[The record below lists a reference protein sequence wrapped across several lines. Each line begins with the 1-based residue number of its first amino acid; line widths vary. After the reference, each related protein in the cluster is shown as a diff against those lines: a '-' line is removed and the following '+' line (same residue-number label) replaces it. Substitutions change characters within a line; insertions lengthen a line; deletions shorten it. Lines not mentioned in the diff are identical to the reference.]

1 MAASTIWI
9 FAGEA
14 SGDLYGA
21 RLACELRKL
30 DPELTLRGMGAAEM
44 TAAGVDILVDS
55 TELGVV
61 GLVEVLKHYP
71 MFRRLFWGLVR
82 QAQSE
87 RPDLVVLIDYPG
99 FNLRFAKQMKKL
111 GIPVLYYISPQVWA
125 WGKKRVPEIAEVV
138 QRMLV
143 IFPFET
149 EVYKKVDL
157 DARFVGHPL
166 VDIMNEKRDEALTR
180 DPNLVLLLP
189 GSRRSEV
196 DRLLDPIVATA
207 RELHKRRPEL
217 RFVISAPRLAIRE
230 RIEGMLGSHDLPIK
244 IDSGSTERWMQQASA
259 GIAASGTVTVQAAIL
274 GLPLVVVYRMNPLTH
289 WMAMRLINVP
299 YITMVNLV
307 ADQLVFQEFVQKL
320 EAPELTDALLAIL
333 PDGDRHEDVQAGIQR
348 CVSRLQTDSDASVTA
363 AQAVHETLREFTLQ
377 ESNSPQQ

>member
-1 MAASTIWI
+1 MASSTIWI

-30 DPELTLRGMGAAEM
+30 EPELAIRGMGGSEMAAAE
-44 TAAGVDILVDS
+44 VDILVDS

-61 GLVEVLKHYP
+61 GLIEVLKHYP

-82 QAQSE
+82 QAETE

-125 WGKKRVPEIAEVV
+125 WGKKRVPEIAELVH
-138 QRMLV
+138 RMLV

-149 EVYKKVDL
+149 EVYKAVDL

-166 VDIMNEKRDEALTR
+166 VDIMREKRDETLVR

-196 DRLLDPIVATA
+196 DRLLLPIVATA
-207 RELHKRRPEL
+207 RRLHTQRPEL
-217 RFVISAPRLAIRE
+217 RFVISAPRPAIRE
-230 RIEGMLGSHDLPIK
+230 RIEGMLGEHGLPIE
-244 IDSGSTERWMQQASA
+244 IDAGSTERWMQLASA

-307 ADQLVFQEFVQKL
+307 ADQLVFQEFVQHL
-320 EAPELTDALLAIL
+320 DPQALADALQAIL
-333 PDGDRHEDVQAGIQR
+333 PDGARHAEVQAGIER
-348 CVSRLQTDSDASVTA
+348 CVSRLKTDSDASVTA
-363 AQAVHETLREFTLQ
+363 AAAVQETLCEVRKGLG
-377 ESNSPQQ
+377 SGG

>member
-30 DPELTLRGMGAAEM
+30 EPELAIRGMGSSEMAAAE
-44 TAAGVDILVDS
+44 VDILVDS

-61 GLVEVLKHYP
+61 GFIEVLKHYP

-82 QAQSE
+82 QAEKE

-99 FNLRFAKQMKKL
+99 FNLRFAKEMKKR

-125 WGKKRVPEIAEVV
+125 WGKKRVPEIAELVE
-138 QRMLV
+138 RMLV

-149 EVYKKVDL
+149 DVYKAVDL

-166 VDIMNEKRDEALTR
+166 VDIMREKVDETLTR

-196 DRLLDPIVATA
+196 DRLLLPIVDTA
-207 RELHKRRPEL
+207 RRLHAQRPEL
-217 RFVISAPRLAIRE
+217 RFVISAPRPAIRQ
-230 RIEGMLGSHDLPIK
+230 RIEGMLGTHGLPIE
-244 IDSGSTERWMQQASA
+244 IDAGSTERWMQKASA

-307 ADQLVFQEFVQKL
+307 ADQLVFQEFVQHL
-320 EAPELTDALLAIL
+320 DAQELADALLAIL
-333 PDGDRHEDVQAGIQR
+333 PEGARHAEVLAGIER
-348 CVSRLQTDSDASVTA
+348 CVSRLQTDCDASVTA
-363 AQAVHETLREFTLQ
+363 AAAVHDSLCEFRSLST
-377 ESNSPQQ
+377 ES